1 MKSLHQ
7 SLQTS
12 GLMSA
17 RFTRTTSSCCAILVR
32 RSRTALFYLALG
44 VLVMAGILR
53 DLIVESLG

>member
-1 MKSLHQ
+1 MKALHQ

-17 RFTRTTSSCCAILVR
+17 RVTRMKLSCCAILVR
-32 RSRTALFYLALG
+32 RSSTALFYSVLG